1 MSRERIS
8 GVDTAWL
15 RMDSPTNPMMIVG
28 VMMFAERLD
37 LEAVKRIIAERFLS
51 GRTCD
56 DIRERQFVL
65 ANIKQSVLTVESFV
79 DGPAIVER
87 PDPHFSDL
95 ADRCAGLNA
104 RMWAYYNKRA
114 KKAKCT
120 PLEAAVL
127 FCGMAA

>member
-1 MSRERIS
+1 M
-8 GVDTAWL
+8 GVSSWTAHE
-15 RMDSPTNPMMIVG
+15 DSI
-28 VMMFAERLD
+28 LK
-37 LEAVKRIIAERFLS
+37 LAVELKLSAGEIAERFLS

-79 DGPAIVER
+79 EGPEIHER